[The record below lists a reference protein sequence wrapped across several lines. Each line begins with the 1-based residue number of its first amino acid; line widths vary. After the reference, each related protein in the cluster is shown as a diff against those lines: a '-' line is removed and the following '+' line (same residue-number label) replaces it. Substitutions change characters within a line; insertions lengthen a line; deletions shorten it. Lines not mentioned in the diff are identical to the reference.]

1 MENAMTIGKNR
12 PALDKGGKAL
22 QGALAGAALGALVM
36 FMLDPD
42 RGRRRRKQTGQA
54 LRRLGTRTE
63 SWLEAGG
70 RDAGNRWQGLL
81 AQWRRLAGSGT
92 PPDDAILQARVRAR
106 LGRVVTHPHAVTV
119 EVEQGC
125 VTLGGPILA
134 HEKPRLLGDV
144 ARVSGVREV
153 RDQLESHEHADGVPA
168 LQGEGNM
175 AHQGIRAQQALPP
188 AWRGVALAGG
198 GAMALYGMR
207 KRSPLGLLLGAA
219 GLALLARSAVAP
231 RSRRRSSADEV
242 AQGPESR
249 PVDQGQV
256 LH

>member
-12 PALDKGGKAL
+12 LALDKGGKAL

-70 RDAGNRWQGLL
+70 RDAGNRWHGLL

-92 PPDDAILQARVRAR
+92 PPDDDVLQARVRAR
-106 LGRVVTHPHAVTV
+106 LGRIVTHPHAVTV
-119 EVEQGC
+119 AAEQGC
-125 VTLGGPILA
+125 ITLGGPILS
-134 HEKPRLLGDV
+134 HEKPQLLAEV

-153 RDQLESHEHADGVPA
+153 RDQLELHEHADGIPA
-168 LQGEGNM
+168 LQGEGN
-175 AHQGIRAQQALPP
+175 AARHGIQAQQALPP

-198 GAMALYGMR
+198 GAMALYALR

-219 GLALLARSAVAP
+219 GLALLARSAIPP
-231 RSRRRSSADEV
+231 RSRRRGSADDTAHGQE
-242 AQGPESR
+242 PR
-249 PVDQGQV
+249 PLDQGQV